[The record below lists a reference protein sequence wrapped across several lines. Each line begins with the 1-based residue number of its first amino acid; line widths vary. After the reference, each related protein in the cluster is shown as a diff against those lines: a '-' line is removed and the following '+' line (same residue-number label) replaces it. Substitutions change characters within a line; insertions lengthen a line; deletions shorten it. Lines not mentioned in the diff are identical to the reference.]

1 MLSLGVLASTDCQI
15 TCCHKGYPVDVHWS
29 VLVHASPILVVIHPQ
44 ESQLSHD
51 GFPMD
56 GALVGSGLPS
66 P

>member
-1 MLSLGVLASTDCQI
+1 M
-15 TCCHKGYPVDVHWS
+15 DVHWS